1 MQEIIRTES
10 PHGPAFMIVTEEG
23 NFEISYQG
31 TLDLYWSYCFEG
43 SILDAPPFKK
53 FIITRENQFLFALFD
68 ELYNDIKN
76 TNLFKF
82 DQSSVLRPL
91 THTEL
96 KKEIRSIQKRN
107 REIKDKDFY
116 NRERLF
122 KNGVIEWH
130 HDEFPYENGSVLKI
144 ESHDEGYEVTIE
156 KSKERNF
163 FFITYSVRIRNSG
176 SRYEYYNI
184 PFMRM
189 YQQLVQGY
197 LDNPQISI
205 DEYLSQKR
213 LKKKPE

>member
-10 PHGPAFMIVTEEG
+10 PHGPAFIIVTEEG
-23 NFEISYQG
+23 NFEISFQG

-43 SILDAPPFKK
+43 SILDTPPFKK
-53 FIITRENQFLFALFD
+53 FIITRENYFLYSLFD

-76 TNLFKF
+76 INIFKF
-82 DQSSVLRPL
+82 HPNDVLGYMRNAD
-91 THTEL
+91 L
-96 KKEIRSIQKRN
+96 KKELRSIKRRN
-107 REIKDKDFY
+107 EEIETKNLY

-130 HDEFPYENGSVLKI
+130 HDEFPYEDGSVLKI
-144 ESHDEGYEVTIE
+144 EPHEEGYEVTIE
-156 KSKERNF
+156 KSKRKDL

-189 YQQLVQGY
+189 YQQLVQGH

-205 DEYLSQKR
+205 DEYLSQKK